1 VLPTTP
7 VSRLAHVGCS
17 SKLYRNVVFPCL
29 CFVKE
34 CGLSLLS
41 QRDVMPL
48 LECSF
53 PGQEEIDRG
62 RRLGH
67 CDDWAWLSLN
77 RRSRL
82 LLVTCGYER
91 SVFSL
96 VYDRGK
102 PR

>member
-17 SKLYRNVVFPCL
+17 SKLERNVVFPCL

-48 LECSF
+48 LVCSF
-53 PGQEEIDRG
+53 PRSG
-62 RRLGH
+62 R
-67 CDDWAWLSLN
+67 N
-77 RRSRL
+77 RSG
-82 LLVTCGYER
+82 TKAGA
-91 SVFSL
+91 S
-96 VYDRGK
+96 
-102 PR
+102 